1 MFGVKDMRLK
11 VNGKEYETKTETIL
25 QLLREMEIMQGR
37 VAIEVNLD
45 VIKKTDYEN
54 YRLQD
59 GDNVEIVYFVGGGN
73 GR

>member
-1 MFGVKDMRLK
+1 MRLK